1 MKKLLSLVFVGV
13 VAATA
18 QASYLMWQVDA
29 ADVGDFS
36 ANAVRIAYSTDDG
49 KTAEGYLTLQE
60 VGDAGLESFG
70 QVATLNGSDGVGT
83 PMLYADVTSYTSDA
97 YSFFIELINYNSA
110 SEPPTIQTVAVSQ
123 SETYANLTDKGF
135 TSDSMIPTV
144 PTAVWHGGTYS
155 VPEPTSAMLVMF
167 GVGLL
172 ALKRKRV

>member
-1 MKKLLSLVFVGV
+1 MKKILLMLATGV
-13 VAATA
+13 IAVSA
-18 QASYLMWQVDA
+18 QASYLMWQVDTT
-29 ADVGDFS
+29 DVGEFD
-36 ANAVRIAYSTDDG
+36 ANAVRIAYSTDG
-49 KTAEGYLTLQE
+49 TTADGYLTLQQA
-60 VGDAGLESFG
+60 V
-70 QVATLNGSDGVGT
+70 GSDLSDIGDYVALDSSKQV
-83 PMLYADVTSYTSDA
+83 PQLYASVDGYTDEK

-110 SEPPTIQTVAVSQ
+110 SEPPTIRTVAVSET
-123 SETYANLTDKGF
+123 ETYANLTAKGF